1 MRPDVLVVLG
11 SSVTALAMVRS
22 AHAHGLGC
30 ELVDVEE
37 GVAFATRLAVRHA
50 RPAHPRTAVLAE
62 LAARHAGGRAWL
74 VATTDEWLRAL
85 SATRAA
91 VDAAFARVLHPPN
104 DVLALC
110 LDKLRFADFCT
121 ARELPAPRRYDVG
134 ARADAA
140 AIRFPVLLRPAE
152 TLHSRPA
159 PGIAKAQEVRTRAA
173 LQAALAAYRAA
184 GVQPIVT
191 QSLLGRP
198 LEQYSVGISRQHG
211 RTLAVV
217 ARKVRPRPEACR
229 VGTLVETAAAPEV
242 EALARA
248 AADALD
254 YRGIAEVEI
263 LRTGD
268 DGALFLIEVNAR
280 PWVQFGIG
288 AASGRDL
295 LAFQLEP
302 ALPTDPP
309 QREVR
314 WLSFPDDL
322 WLCMN
327 REQGLVRTGA
337 LGWGA
342 YAASVLGARA
352 YARWSWRD
360 PGPFMHGVRELVAP
374 RVARWRRAAKA

>member
-1 MRPDVLVVLG
+1 MRPDALVVLG

-22 AHAHGLGC
+22 AHALGIPS

-37 GVAFATRLAVRHA
+37 GVAFSTRLARRTP
-50 RPAHPRTAVLAE
+50 RPAWPRAAVLNDI
-62 LAARHAGGRAWL
+62 AARHAGHAAWL

-85 SATRAA
+85 RAA
-91 VDAAFARVLHPPN
+91 RTTVDHAFARVLHPSN
-104 DVLALC
+104 EVLDLC
-110 LDKLRFADFCT
+110 LDKLRFADFCS
-121 ARELPAPRRYDVG
+121 AHQLPAPRRYDVSV
-134 ARADAA
+134 RADASA
-140 AIRFPVLLRPAE
+140 LAFPVLLRPVE
-152 TLHSRPA
+152 TLHSRPT
-159 PGIAKAQEVRTRAA
+159 PGIAKALEVRTRAA
-173 LQAALAAYRAA
+173 LQSALAAYVNA

-198 LEQYSVGISRQHG
+198 LEQYSVGISRHAG

-229 VGTLVETAAAPEV
+229 VGTLVETADAPAV

-248 AADALD
+248 AVDALG
-254 YRGIAEVEI
+254 YSGIAEVEI

-268 DGALFLIEVNAR
+268 DDALHLIEVNAR

-295 LAFQLEP
+295 LAFQLDP
-302 ALPTDPP
+302 AARTDPR
-309 QREVR
+309 QRRVR
-314 WLSFPDDL
+314 WISFPDDL

-327 REQGLVRTGA
+327 REQGLVRTGR
-337 LGWGA
+337 LGWGE
-342 YAASVLGARA
+342 YGASVLGASA

-360 PGPFMHGVRELVAP
+360 PGPFLHGVRELVAP

>member
-1 MRPDVLVVLG
+1 MPPDVLVVLG

-22 AHAHGLGC
+22 AHALGMRA
-30 ELVDVEE
+30 ELVDVED
-37 GVAFATRLAVRHA
+37 GVAFTTRLAVRE
-50 RPAHPRTAVLAE
+50 PRLAWPRAAVLTEVAS
-62 LAARHAGGRAWL
+62 RHAGGRSWL
-74 VATTDEWLRAL
+74 VATTDEWLRAV
-85 SATRAA
+85 SAARAA
-91 VDAAFARVLHPPN
+91 VDAAFARVLHPSN
-104 DVLALC
+104 ETLELC
-110 LDKLRFADFCT
+110 LDKLRFADFCA
-121 ARELPAPRRYDVG
+121 ARALPAPRRYDVG

-140 AIRFPVLLRPAE
+140 ALRFPVLLRPAE

-159 PGIAKAQEVRTRAA
+159 PGIAKAEEVRTRAA
-173 LQAALAAYRAA
+173 LQTALAAYRAA
-184 GVQPIVT
+184 GVEPIVT

-198 LEQYSVGISRQHG
+198 LEQYSVGISRHAG

-229 VGTLVETAAAPEV
+229 VGTLVETVDAPAV

-254 YRGIAEVEI
+254 YSGIAEVEI

-295 LAFQLEP
+295 LGFQLDPGARP
-302 ALPTDPP
+302 AAR
-309 QREVR
+309 QRRVR
-314 WLSFPDDL
+314 WISFPDDL

-337 LGWGA
+337 LGLGA
-342 YAASVLGARA
+342 YAASVLGAGA

-360 PGPFMHGVRELVAP
+360 PGPFMHGLRELVAP
-374 RVARWRRAAKA
+374 RMARLRRAAKA